1 MNGREARGRL
11 KDKEVPLTWVGVGLW
26 NRRSWV
32 HIPPPPP
39 VGPVQT
45 RVTVPKVLLCRGL
58 T

>member
-26 NRRSWV
+26 NWRSWV

-39 VGPVQT
+39 VDPVQT
-45 RVTVPKVLLCRGL
+45 RVTVLKVLLCR
-58 T
+58 